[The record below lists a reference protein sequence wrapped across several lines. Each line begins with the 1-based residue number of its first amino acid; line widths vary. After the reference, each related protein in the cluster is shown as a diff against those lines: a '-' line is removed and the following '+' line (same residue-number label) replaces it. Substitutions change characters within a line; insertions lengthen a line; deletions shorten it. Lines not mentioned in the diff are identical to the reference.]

1 MFIALIEFNRLLNIR
16 SYIRKVG
23 GKMVRVKSHKKQAVL
38 RAHDAAED
46 LLKQLNADSK
56 EFAYIISKS
65 GKVSKLYKGDA
76 VSVDLK
82 GHYKNA
88 FMYVHNHPKKE
99 LFAPSIPDILSTV
112 ITRSQAAIVVPGYKS
127 RFYLKNKS
135 LTTKD
140 VAFSLG
146 RNTYKDYLQRVLT
159 ASDPSDITSYSTSRG
174 NLYTLTNNNDFF
186 FREYGPRPLHEGI
199 VISDFVHRLAS
210 SSEKDLEILKRHLEK
225 NPKLVRRLKERL
237 PLLKEHVEIPYRDKL
252 KSKGEERYIYG
263 SFTTAVQQT
272 RRDSLYN
279 LEQLL
284 KDK

>member
-1 MFIALIEFNRLLNIR
+1 MFIGLIEFNRLLNIR

-46 LLKQLNADSK
+46 LLKQLKADPK

-65 GKVSKLYKGDA
+65 GKVSKLYEGDA

-82 GHYKNA
+82 GHYRNA
-88 FMYVHNHPKKE
+88 FMYVHNHPKRR
-99 LFAPSIPDILSTV
+99 LFAPSISDILSTV
-112 ITRSQAAIVVPGYKS
+112 MTKNQAAIVVPGYKS
-127 RFYLKNKS
+127 RFYVKNKN
-135 LTTKD
+135 LTTKE

-146 RNTYKDYLQRVLT
+146 RNTYKDYLQRILT
-159 ASDPSDITSYSTSRG
+159 ASDPSEITSYSTSRG
-174 NLYTLTNNNDFF
+174 NLYTLTNDDNFF
-186 FREYGPRPLHEGI
+186 FREYGPRPLHENI
-199 VISDFVHRLAS
+199 VISNFVHRLAS
-210 SSEKDLEILKRHLEK
+210 NSEKDLEILKRHLEK

-237 PLLKEHVEIPYRDKL
+237 PLLKEHLEIPYRNKL
-252 KSKGEERYIYG
+252 KSRGEERYVYG
-263 SFTTAVQQT
+263 SFTTGIRQT
-272 RRDSLYN
+272 RQDSLYN